1 MSRTGQASILRRT
14 LPRQLQLIRGS
25 ARIVRASC
33 IVFATRRRVSRP
45 DGDERGE
52 PPGRSARRA
61 DPDLESVEV
70 RTAERASGVSDDSRR
85 KKAQA
90 CAPGRRFDDDDQSP
104 AFDCRDPEAF
114 RSGQVE
120 VAFE

>member
-1 MSRTGQASILRRT
+1 MSRTGRASFLRRT
-14 LPRQLQLIRGS
+14 SPRQLQLIRGN

-33 IVFATRRRVSRP
+33 IVFAIRRKVLRL

-70 RTAERASGVSDDSRR
+70 RTVERASSVSDDSRR
-85 KKAQA
+85 EKAQA
-90 CAPGRRFDDDDQSP
+90 RTPGRRFDDDD
-104 AFDCRDPEAF
+104 
-114 RSGQVE
+114 
-120 VAFE
+120 